1 MAITKKHVISFL
13 FLAIFSVIQIVVFA
27 SSAHQAR
34 ADEALFNGQTG
45 INEIGQAYGN
55 NKDGKAVTDIR
66 VIIGKIIQVV
76 LGFIGAIFLALVIF
90 AGFRYMTAAGN
101 QDQTK
106 KAVGQIRDAVIGLIV
121 VLAAWGVTT
130 FVLNAMSWA
139 SGITKNATY

>member
-34 ADEALFNGQTG
+34 ADEALFNSQTG
-45 INEIGQAYGN
+45 ISDIGKAYGN
-55 NKDGKAVTDIR
+55 QDGKNVTDIR

-76 LGFIGAIFLALVIF
+76 LGFIAAIFLALVIF

-121 VLAAWGVTT
+121 VLAAWGITT
-130 FVLNAMSWA
+130 FVLNAMNWA
-139 SGITKNATY
+139 SGASGNANY